1 MRIHA
6 THRAQEIAHG
16 RERAGVSVTGGW
28 LVSRPAGWHGK
39 AKKASG
45 SSHRRAGQRMTA
57 AAYISRS
64 GRVIKETNML
74 AGAAFPSSS
83 SIHIP
88 RPRLRSSRR
97 GTYYIICGYIY
108 ISVPSTGAVRT
119 CLCALAFPRTVVV
132 HDMSHACISVDPSS
146 YSRLVLCLCALAF
159 PRTVARDVYQAS
171 CILILYTYG
180 VCYIAVRTPV
190 YRTVH
195 PCMRRQI

>member
-1 MRIHA
+1 
-6 THRAQEIAHG
+6 
-16 RERAGVSVTGGW
+16 

-83 SIHIP
+83 SYRSRP
-88 RPRLRSSRR
+88 RPRSSRR
-97 GTYYIICGYIY
+97 ETYYIICGYIY
-108 ISVPSTGAVRT
+108 IYLGSVDRCRT

-171 CILILYTYG
+171 CMLILYTYG
-180 VCYIAVRTPV
+180 QWRTQGVGNGGHGPTLIFINS
-190 YRTVH
+190 YT
-195 PCMRRQI
+195 